1 MNQMIDMSAV
11 PLTMSSRE
19 IAELCEKEIGNVH
32 RDIRAMLIGLYGE
45 EHVQK
50 VAPEQ
55 YRNRH
60 SEYIRENGAA
70 ILKAITGDDSN
81 WNHEQKRGFSWERD
95 NRGYITVFH
104 LDHAHTMTL
113 VSGYN
118 VKLRKAIIDR
128 WQELEAKPAQPAI
141 PQSLPEALRL
151 AADECER
158 ANRAEAQLAI
168 AAPKAQALDMISASD
183 KAVTVTEAAK
193 ILGVKR
199 EYLTNWMHANGWAY
213 RSNGSWVAYQQHIN
227 NGRLQ
232 YKEAKY
238 TDDNTG
244 QEVHKPY
251 FHILPKGLTK
261 LAQVF
266 AECRRAA

>member
-1 MNQMIDMSAV
+1 
-11 PLTMSSRE
+11 MSS
-19 IAELCEKEIGNVH
+19 IALIVADTNIRRDEEGRYCLNDLHRAAGGEGRHQPGFWMRNAQTQALIEEIGASANLQTPVSTLNDGRNNGTYVCKELVYAYAMWISPAFH
-32 RDIRAMLIGLYGE
+32 LKVIRAYD
-45 EHVQK
+45 
-50 VAPEQ
+50 A
-55 YRNRH
+55 
-60 SEYIRENGAA
+60 
-70 ILKAITGDDSN
+70 
-81 WNHEQKRGFSWERD
+81 
-95 NRGYITVFH
+95 
-104 LDHAHTMTL
+104 L
-113 VSGYN
+113 VS
-118 VKLRKAIIDR
+118 
-128 WQELEAKPAQPAI
+128 QPAQPAI

-168 AAPKAQALDMISASD
+168 VAPKAQALDMISASD

-266 AECRRAA
+266 AEGRRAA